1 MDLLFRIVYA
11 AHANG
16 THHKI
21 ALDSLKHLANTE
33 AEAWRRL
40 FLKYVDLYL
49 EGSKAPDDQ
58 FKDFKN
64 HVLHVRDDYWG
75 GAPEKARNWYTHVVE
90 ALTRGDWPQAVYAAG
105 ILSHY
110 YSDPVMP
117 FHTAQSEAENAIHRA
132 AEWSINRSY
141 DDLRSEGERHFS
153 SILIMKPEGAHWLED
168 LVIQGAERSNPY
180 YEKLL
185 AHYDIHAGVVDPPSG
200 LDNTARKII
209 GELLVYASQG
219 FALILDEAIAESK
232 ARAPEV
238 RLTVETVLAALKTP
252 LKFVQKKL
260 ADAADRRIVE
270 AMYDELQA
278 TGKVDRT
285 LPDDDRCVRDLFAAE
300 VLAPRASQRTAERR
314 QRLPGGTHFKAKRPP
329 RDAAIPPAASAHYLT
344 PPNTAKAEERTH
356 VPTAEEM
363 HSPPELS
370 SLRIQRARTLT
381 DADDI
386 IDAPSIGPRMAERLS
401 AFGMRTIGNL
411 LEADAHSVAMK
422 LGDRRVSEA
431 TIRDWQDQT
440 RLVMTI
446 PGLRGG
452 HAQLLVGAGFRTL
465 DAIGATDPDKLCADI
480 LAFASTI
487 EGQRILRDSNAP
499 DIERIKGWADH
510 ARATRAA

>member
-64 HVLHVRDDYWG
+64 HVLHVRDGYWG
-75 GAPEKARNWYTHVVE
+75 GAPEKARNWYAHLVE
-90 ALTRGDWPQAVYAAG
+90 ALARGDWPQAAYAAG

-141 DDLRSEGERHFS
+141 DSLRTDGERQFS
-153 SILIMKPEGAHWLED
+153 SIRITKPDGADWLKD

-180 YEKLL
+180 YEKLM
-185 AHYDIHAGVVDPPSG
+185 AHYNIHAGVVDPPSG
-200 LDNTARKII
+200 LDNTSRKII
-209 GELLVYASQG
+209 AELLVYASKG
-219 FALILDEAIAESK
+219 IALILDVAIAESK
-232 ARAPEV
+232 ATAPKV
-238 RLTVETVLAALKTP
+238 TLTAETVLAALKIP

-278 TGKVDRT
+278 TGKVERM
-285 LPDDDRCVRDLFAAE
+285 LPDDDRTVRDQFAAE
-300 VLAPRASQRTAERR
+300 VLAPRESQRMAERH
-314 QRLPGGTHFKAKRPP
+314 QRLPIGERSKAKAPQRGP
-329 RDAAIPPAASAHYLT
+329 AIPPAASAHYLS
-344 PPNTAKAEERTH
+344 PPAASTVEERTH
-356 VPTAEEM
+356 FPAVAPT
-363 HSPPELS
+363 HSTPELS
-370 SLRIQRARTLT
+370 SLRVPRVRELQVG
-381 DADDI
+381 DDI
-386 IDAPSIGPRMAERLS
+386 EHAPSIGPRMAERLS
-401 AFGMRTIGNL
+401 AFGMRTIGDL
-411 LEADAHSVAMK
+411 LEVNAHSVAMK
-422 LGDRRVSEA
+422 LGDRRISDA

-446 PGLRGG
+446 PGLRDG

-465 DAIGATDPDKLCADI
+465 DAIRATDPDRLCADI
-480 LAFASTI
+480 LAFASTT
-487 EGQRILRDSNAP
+487 EGQRILRHSSAP
-499 DIERIKGWADH
+499 DIERIKAWADH
-510 ARATRAA
+510 ARAIIAA